1 MIKKTERLAKE
12 MEKLSEEK
20 RRFKADTRNLIDVTL
35 MSIAITLFGL
45 IATIKPELLSENI
58 FFGLQLALTL
68 PLFMCGLLS
77 RIKEATYIKS
87 DKWYNLSTFS
97 FTTAYGFFINVV
109 GLILAFISPL
119 YMALAFFAVNTL
131 LTLVRAGIV
140 ISYDKTELK
149 KRVIRE
155 TYQILLIIFLGVLP
169 ALRIY

>member
-1 MIKKTERLAKE
+1 

-58 FFGLQLALTL
+58 VFGLQLALTL

-77 RIKEATYIKS
+77 RIKEATYVKS
-87 DKWYNLSTFS
+87 DKWYKLSTFS

-119 YMALAFFAVNTL
+119 YMALSFFGVNTL

-140 ISYDKTELK
+140 VSYDKTELK
-149 KRVIRE
+149 KRIIRE
-155 TYQILLIIFLGVLP
+155 TYQILLIILLGVLP
-169 ALRIY
+169 ALRVY